1 MKEKKCYTCHSGGA
15 EGTDS
20 FFEFLSKQYN
30 IIVIA
35 FTYKTRFHKSQNKRE
50 LTIEEFNEGVEK
62 VYKANETL
70 KRSRIN
76 PYLKLLARNW
86 FQVKYAD
93 EIFAVT
99 VLKKQN
105 GKLTIKGGTAW
116 AIQMAINAHK
126 SIFVYDQEQLQ
137 WFFYDYYL
145 TDFCL
150 LKSEPVI
157 TANNF
162 SGIGTRNINFFG
174 ISVIEQ
180 LFKNTF
186 G

>member
-1 MKEKKCYTCHSGGA
+1 MGQRNR
-15 EGTDS
+15 
-20 FFEFLSKQYN
+20 FLFEFLSKQYN

-35 FTYKTRFHKSQNKRE
+35 YTYKTRFHKSQNKRE

-99 VLKKQN
+99 VLKKT
-105 GKLTIKGGTAW
+105 KW
-116 AIQMAINAHK
+116 
-126 SIFVYDQEQLQ
+126 
-137 WFFYDYYL
+137 
-145 TDFCL
+145 
-150 LKSEPVI
+150 
-157 TANNF
+157 
-162 SGIGTRNINFFG
+162 
-174 ISVIEQ
+174 
-180 LFKNTF
+180 
-186 G
+186 

>member
-1 MKEKKCYTCHSGGA
+1 
-15 EGTDS
+15 
-20 FFEFLSKQYN
+20 
-30 IIVIA
+30 
-35 FTYKTRFHKSQNKRE
+35 
-50 LTIEEFNEGVEK
+50 
-62 VYKANETL
+62 
-70 KRSRIN
+70 
-76 PYLKLLARNW
+76 
-86 FQVKYAD
+86 
-93 EIFAVT
+93 
-99 VLKKQN
+99 
-105 GKLTIKGGTAW
+105 
-116 AIQMAINAHK
+116 MAINAHK

-174 ISVIEQ
+174 ISAIEQ